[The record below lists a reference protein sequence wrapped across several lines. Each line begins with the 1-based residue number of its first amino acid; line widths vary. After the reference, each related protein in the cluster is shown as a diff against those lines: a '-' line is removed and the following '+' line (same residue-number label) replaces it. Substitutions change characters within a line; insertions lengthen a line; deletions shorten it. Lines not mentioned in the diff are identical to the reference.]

1 MRIIDQSV
9 EVIRPRTLEEG
20 IDRFRC
26 IEIAGRNCW
35 RSEEK
40 ITEDSYRR
48 FLETLRTKR
57 HESPMEFGDIMYVIT
72 TSRDVMAE
80 LTRHRLAS
88 FCLSGDTVISYDGKN
103 KGRTIRELYEK
114 QTQYQH
120 LIKLR
125 SVDESDKQI
134 VLNPVN
140 KVFYNGIKPTYTVT
154 TNDGYQIRAT
164 QSHRFLT
171 TDGWKEL
178 KDIAV
183 GDRIYT
189 NGIEAYKQPEWLNQK
204 YNVENLSQSDIA
216 SLCGVTHHTIR
227 AWIRKFN
234 LQKPLGSWSIG
245 KEPPNKGKTKDD
257 YPPMMKTSISQ
268 LSRWR
273 DPNLVGHVG
282 RNKPPIE
289 YYYGELS
296 SASNGYTK
304 VNEYYHKTNVC
315 AICGETS
322 DKTEI
327 HHIDKN
333 PKNFTP
339 ENMIELCMLCHKRMH
354 FGPAV
359 KAVKPSIVK
368 EIAYYGEEDVYD
380 IEMSAPYHNYVA
392 NGFVVHN
399 CIESQRYVNES
410 KGEGGIKF
418 IRPLFYKE
426 FDPYYSYNIMQDK
439 AYEASRKWDDAMEL
453 AEDAY
458 NQLIDMGMKNQD
470 ARKVLPNSTACK
482 IIMKVNLRE
491 LLHIYD
497 LRSSPAAYPEMREL
511 MRLLKIETDKV
522 LPGFL
527 PEKEVNND

>member
-9 EVIRPRTLEEG
+9 EVIRPRTLDEG

-48 FLETLRTKR
+48 FLETLRTKC
-57 HESPMEFGDIMYVIT
+57 HESPMEFGDIMYGIT

-88 FCLSGDTVISYDGKN
+88 F
-103 KGRTIRELYEK
+103 
-114 QTQYQH
+114 
-120 LIKLR
+120 
-125 SVDESDKQI
+125 
-134 VLNPVN
+134 
-140 KVFYNGIKPTYTVT
+140 
-154 TNDGYQIRAT
+154 A
-164 QSHRFLT
+164 
-171 TDGWKEL
+171 
-178 KDIAV
+178 
-183 GDRIYT
+183 
-189 NGIEAYKQPEWLNQK
+189 
-204 YNVENLSQSDIA
+204 
-216 SLCGVTHHTIR
+216 
-227 AWIRKFN
+227 
-234 LQKPLGSWSIG
+234 
-245 KEPPNKGKTKDD
+245 
-257 YPPMMKTSISQ
+257 
-268 LSRWR
+268 
-273 DPNLVGHVG
+273 
-282 RNKPPIE
+282 
-289 YYYGELS
+289 
-296 SASNGYTK
+296 
-304 VNEYYHKTNVC
+304 
-315 AICGETS
+315 
-322 DKTEI
+322 
-327 HHIDKN
+327 
-333 PKNFTP
+333 
-339 ENMIELCMLCHKRMH
+339 
-354 FGPAV
+354 
-359 KAVKPSIVK
+359 
-368 EIAYYGEEDVYD
+368 
-380 IEMSAPYHNYVA
+380 
-392 NGFVVHN
+392 
-399 CIESQRYVNES
+399 IESQRYVNES

-470 ARKVLPNSTACK
+470 ARKVLPNSTSCK

-497 LRSSPAAYPEMREL
+497 LRSSPAAYPEMKEL

>member
-48 FLETLRTKR
+48 FLETLRTKG
-57 HESPMEFGDIMYVIT
+57 HESPIEFGDIMYGIT

-88 FCLSGDTVISYDGKN
+88 F
-103 KGRTIRELYEK
+103 
-114 QTQYQH
+114 
-120 LIKLR
+120 
-125 SVDESDKQI
+125 
-134 VLNPVN
+134 
-140 KVFYNGIKPTYTVT
+140 
-154 TNDGYQIRAT
+154 A
-164 QSHRFLT
+164 
-171 TDGWKEL
+171 
-178 KDIAV
+178 
-183 GDRIYT
+183 
-189 NGIEAYKQPEWLNQK
+189 
-204 YNVENLSQSDIA
+204 
-216 SLCGVTHHTIR
+216 
-227 AWIRKFN
+227 
-234 LQKPLGSWSIG
+234 
-245 KEPPNKGKTKDD
+245 
-257 YPPMMKTSISQ
+257 
-268 LSRWR
+268 
-273 DPNLVGHVG
+273 
-282 RNKPPIE
+282 
-289 YYYGELS
+289 
-296 SASNGYTK
+296 
-304 VNEYYHKTNVC
+304 
-315 AICGETS
+315 
-322 DKTEI
+322 
-327 HHIDKN
+327 
-333 PKNFTP
+333 
-339 ENMIELCMLCHKRMH
+339 
-354 FGPAV
+354 
-359 KAVKPSIVK
+359 
-368 EIAYYGEEDVYD
+368 
-380 IEMSAPYHNYVA
+380 
-392 NGFVVHN
+392 
-399 CIESQRYVNES
+399 IESQRYVNES

-426 FDPYYSYNIMQDK
+426 FDPYYSYNLMQDK

-497 LRSSPAAYPEMREL
+497 LRSSPAAYPEMKEL
-511 MRLLKIETDKV
+511 MRLLKMETDKV